1 MNLRHPCIAG
11 PIGFVFGAE
20 SGCSHELKTVRLYL
34 EGCSLAEVISVNPAW
49 WTSTVKAK
57 VIAGIVLGLR
67 FAHSHGFVHGGLT
80 TKNIVFDCDDCIEIV
95 DFKGIEMKVGET
107 EDEEETQLG
116 GISSVGLAGKIDV
129 HAFALILFEIV
140 FGEPTNGET
149 SVPTT
154 VPRFVSKIIE
164 SGLRLESER
173 ETSFHKIFEN
183 LKENEFRIEDD
194 VDSAEVSAFVN
205 WVESTEHPEK

>member
-1 MNLRHPCIAG
+1 LVLFFDLNQA
-11 PIGFVFGAE
+11 V
-20 SGCSHELKTVRLYL
+20 SDELKTVQLYL
-34 EGCSLAEVISVNPAW
+34 EGCSLAEVISVDPAW
-49 WTSTVKAK
+49 WTSTAKAK

-67 FAHSHGFVHGGLT
+67 FAHSHGLVHGGLT

-116 GISSVGLAGKIDV
+116 GISSVGLIGKIDV
-129 HAFALILFEIV
+129 HAFASILFEIV
-140 FGEPTNGET
+140 VGVPANDET

-154 VPRFVSKIIE
+154 IPGFVSRIIE
-164 SGLRLESER
+164 SSLRLESER
-173 ETSFHKIFEN
+173 ETSFHEIFEILRQN
-183 LKENEFRIEDD
+183 QFRIEND